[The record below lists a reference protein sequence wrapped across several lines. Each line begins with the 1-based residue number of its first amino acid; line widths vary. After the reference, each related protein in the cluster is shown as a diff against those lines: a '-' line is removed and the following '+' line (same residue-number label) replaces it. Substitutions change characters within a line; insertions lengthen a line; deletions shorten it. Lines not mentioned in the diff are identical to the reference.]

1 MPPDGLKNGRKRK
14 QVDEDTYTPQNTVQL
29 EMLTDEE
36 DTGPV
41 SSDDDE
47 TEEFPEIDSG
57 SDSESD
63 QEEIEDDDEQQS
75 DDDSDELD
83 SDASLRIFPKAK
95 TEISDI
101 TGKPKRVYPEIEADY
116 DSDSSTE
123 DVRPFVT
130 GDYMLRMKKYIG
142 TKSRR

>member
-1 MPPDGLKNGRKRK
+1 MPPDDHNRGSRKRK
-14 QVDEDTYTPQNTVQL
+14 QADAETDAPGNVVQL

-36 DTGPV
+36 DAAPV

-57 SDSESD
+57 SDTEDES
-63 QEEIEDDDEQQS
+63 EDDLERQS
-75 DDDSDELD
+75 EDDSDSSH
-83 SDASLRIFPKAK
+83 SDASLQIFPKAK
-95 TEISDI
+95 TEISNI

-123 DVRPFVT
+123 DVRPLSQVVPC
-130 GDYMLRMKKYIG
+130 
-142 TKSRR
+142 